1 MSQPISRYLD
11 HAVLKP
17 DLTVEEATA
26 AIELGLKYDVRTVC
40 VRPCDVELANRLCAG
55 SNTGVCV
62 VLAFPHGTHTTESK
76 VAEAKEYARLKVEEV
91 DMVANYGRICS
102 SDWDYVKADIAAVVE
117 TLKPAG
123 IPLKVIFETSTL
135 TLDQVRKVTE
145 LCVEAG
151 ADFVKTSTGFNGAG
165 ATEEAVKAMVETA
178 AGRIKVKPS
187 GGIRGYAQAKAYVDM
202 GADRLGVGYTSTAGI
217 CDDTETTP
225 ATPGAY

>member
-1 MSQPISRYLD
+1 MSTPIARYLD

-17 DLTVEEATA
+17 DLTLAEATE
-26 AIELGLKYDVRTVC
+26 AIELGLKYEVRTVC
-40 VRPCDVELANRLCAG
+40 VRPCDVELANKLCQG
-55 SNTGVCV
+55 TSTDVCV
-62 VLAFPHGTHTTESK
+62 VLAFPHGTHTTASK
-76 VAEAKEYARLKVEEV
+76 VAEAQEYVRLGVAEV

-102 SDWDYVKADIAAVVE
+102 EDWDYVKSDIAAVAEV
-117 TLKPAG
+117 LKPAG

-135 TLDQVRKVTE
+135 KLEHIKKVTE
-145 LCVEAG
+145 LCIEAG

-202 GADRLGVGYTSTAGI
+202 GADRLGVGFTSTPGI
-217 CDDTETTP
+217 CDDTETVP
-225 ATPGAY
+225 AAPGAY